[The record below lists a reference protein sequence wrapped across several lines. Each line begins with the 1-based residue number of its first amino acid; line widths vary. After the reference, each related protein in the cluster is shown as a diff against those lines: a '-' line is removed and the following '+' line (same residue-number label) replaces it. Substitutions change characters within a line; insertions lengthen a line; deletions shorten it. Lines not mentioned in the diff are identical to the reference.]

1 MESEEEEILVP
12 HSDLGGN
19 NHQPMEAQTET
30 VKRLK
35 TMENQR
41 VEDPSSSRF
50 TWRIHNF
57 SRITAN
63 KLYSEIF
70 AVGGYK
76 WRVLIFPKGKTVD
89 YLSIYL
95 DVAESASLHN
105 DWSRYAQFSMAVV
118 SQIHNK
124 HSVIKDTQHQF
135 NARESDWGF
144 TSFMPL
150 GELHDPSRGYL
161 VNDTLVV
168 ETRIVDWTY
177 ESIKAIGYAGPKK
190 EQEEKDNKNKEKEEA
205 HLFTVIKVAR
215 DKDLAVQIGKDIYF
229 DLVDHDKVRSFRV
242 LNQRSFN
249 LFKEEV
255 AKEFGIPVQF
265 QRFWLWTKR
274 QNDTYRPNRPM
285 THIEEAQPVGELRE
299 LSNKVHN
306 AELNLFLEVDLGL
319 DLRPIA
325 PPDKKMDD
333 ILLFFKL
340 YDLEKEELRY
350 VGRIFVK
357 STGKPSEIVTRLNVM
372 AGYDP
377 DEVIGL
383 YEEIRFE
390 PNIMCH
396 PIDKKLTFRDS
407 QLENGDIVCFQKLHS
422 EKSFR
427 YPDVPSYLEYARNFQ
442 VFHFRSLAKPKEDS
456 FCLKMPM
463 LYTYDD
469 VVERVA
475 QQLGLDDPS
484 KIRLTPHDCS
494 SQQPKPQPIE
504 YRGVKHLSD
513 MLVDDNPTSDILYY
527 EVLDIPLLDLHG
539 WKNLKIGF
547 HQATKDDVVILTVT
561 LPKQSTVAD
570 VLDDLKTKV
579 SLSHRNIDLRLLE
592 VFNHKIYK
600 IFSPDEKIVN
610 LNDQY
615 WTFRAEE
622 IPEEDKNVGPHGH
635 LIHVYHF
642 SEGADQKQMQIQNF
656 GEPFV
661 LVIHKD
667 ETLGEIKVR
676 IQKKLQVP
684 DDAFAMWE
692 FAFVSTGHP
701 EYLQDNDVVSSRFQR
716 RDIYV
721 SWDQY
726 LGLEHNDNC
735 RVPRVKELE
744 LLVSS
749 NHLAKKD
756 APLLTEFLLKYPCV
770 RIRDEASTNKY
781 RGFAYGCLAELLRF
795 LGSCSV
801 IDAAGDRKQELDN
814 LVANVRC
821 CAFSDHSWLARLIP
835 SFGEC

>member
-1 MESEEEEILVP
+1 
-12 HSDLGGN
+12 
-19 NHQPMEAQTET
+19 MEAQTET
-30 VKRLK
+30 VM
-35 TMENQR
+35 TGENQH
-41 VEDPSSSRF
+41 VEDTSSSEF

-57 SRITAN
+57 SSITAN

-76 WRVLIFPKGKTVD
+76 WRVLIFPKGNNVD

-95 DVAESASLHN
+95 DVAELASLHN
-105 DWSRYAQFSMAVV
+105 DWSRYAEFSLAVV

-135 NARESDWGF
+135 NDRESDWGF

-168 ETRIVDWTY
+168 EARIVDWTY
-177 ESIKAIGYAGPKK
+177 DSKKGIGCSRLKK
-190 EQEEKDNKNKEKEEA
+190 DQEEKDNKIKEMEEPY
-205 HLFTVIKVAR
+205 LYTVIKLAR
-215 DKDLAVQIGKDIYF
+215 DEDLAVQIGKDIYF

-265 QRFWLWTKR
+265 QRFWLWPMRK
-274 QNDTYRPNRPM
+274 NYTYRPNRPL
-285 THIEEAQPVGELRE
+285 THIEEAQPVGQFIGEA
-299 LSNKVHN
+299 NNDHN
-306 AELNLFLEVDLGL
+306 AELKLFLEVELGM

-325 PPDKKMDD
+325 PPDKKKDD
-333 ILLFFKL
+333 MLLFFKL
-340 YDLEKEELRY
+340 YDPEKEELRY
-350 VGRIFVK
+350 VGRLFVK
-357 STGKPSEIVTRLNVM
+357 STGKPSEIMMRLNVM
-372 AGYDP
+372 AGYDL
-377 DEVIGL
+377 DEVIAL
-383 YEEIRFE
+383 YEEITFE
-390 PNIMCH
+390 PNIICV

-407 QLENGDIVCFQKLHS
+407 ELENGDIVCFQKLDS
-422 EKSFR
+422 EKCVR
-427 YPDVPSYLEYARNFQ
+427 YPDVPSYLEYVHNSQ
-442 VFHFRSLAKPKEDS
+442 VVHFRSLEEHS
-456 FCLKMPM
+456 FCLKMPR
-463 LYTYDD
+463 LYKYDD

-475 QQLGLDDPS
+475 RQLGLDDPS

-494 SQQPKPQPIE
+494 SQQPKPEPIE

-513 MLVDDNPTSDILYY
+513 MLVHDNQTSDILYY
-527 EVLDIPLLDLHG
+527 EVLDISLLDLHG
-539 WKNLKIGF
+539 WKTLKIAF
-547 HQATKDDVVILTVT
+547 HHATKDEVIIQTVR

-579 SLSHRNIDLRLLE
+579 ALSHLNVDLRLLE

-600 IFSPDEKIVN
+600 IFSPNEKIIN
-610 LNDQY
+610 FNDQS
-615 WTFRAEE
+615 WTLRAEE
-622 IPEEDKNVGPHGH
+622 IPEEEKNVGPRGH

-642 SEGADQKQMQIQNF
+642 TKGADQKQMQIQNF

-684 DDAFAMWE
+684 DDAFGKWE

-701 EYLQDNDVVSSRFQR
+701 EYLQDNDIVSSRFQR
-716 RDIYV
+716 RDIYGA
-721 SWDQY
+721 WDQY
-726 LGLEHNDNC
+726 LGLEHNDNG
-735 RVPRVKELE
+735 RIPRVKELE

-749 NHLAKKD
+749 NHLAKED
-756 APLLTEFLLKYPCV
+756 VPLLTEFLLKYPCV
-770 RIRDEASTNKY
+770 GFRDEASTNKY
-781 RGFAYGCLAELLRF
+781 QGFAYGCLAELLRF

-801 IDAAGDRKQELDN
+801 IDAAGDRKQELDD

-821 CAFSDHSWLARLIP
+821 CAFSDHSWLDRLIP
-835 SFGEC
+835 SFG